1 MTDQPQRLRLIFGK
15 LGSQKYVG
23 HLDLA
28 KTWERILRRAEI
40 SLSYSQGFNA
50 RPKMQL
56 ATALPLGITSECE
69 ILDIW
74 LEHPLPIEGLAERLM
89 AVSPPGLPIYR
100 IEEVSPKSPALQT
113 LLESSVY
120 RITPKEPV
128 DVADLRSRVFDLMSQ
143 PEIIRSR
150 RDKAYNLRPLIYSL
164 AVDDQGQIR
173 AELALSEQGTGR
185 PDELLD
191 ALGLQNI
198 QLSVHRVEIKL
209 RPERQV
215 GKQAES

>member
-1 MTDQPQRLRLIFGK
+1 LSDQPQRLRITFGK

-23 HLDLA
+23 NLDLF

-74 LEHPLPIEGLAERLM
+74 LEHPLPIDGLAERLM

-100 IEEVSPKSPALQT
+100 IEEVPLKSPALQT
-113 LLESSVY
+113 LVESSVY
-120 RITPKEPV
+120 LITAGESV
-128 DVADLRSRVFDLMSQ
+128 DPADLRRRVNDLIAQAHVM
-143 PEIIRSR
+143 RSR
-150 RDKAYNLRPLIYSL
+150 RDKSYDLRPLVYALS
-164 AVDDQGQIR
+164 VDDEGQIR
-173 AELALSEQGTGR
+173 AELSLSEQGTGR

-191 ALGLQNI
+191 ALGLQNVA
-198 QLSVHRVEIKL
+198 LAVHRIEIKL
-209 RPERQV
+209 RPA
-215 GKQAES
+215 K